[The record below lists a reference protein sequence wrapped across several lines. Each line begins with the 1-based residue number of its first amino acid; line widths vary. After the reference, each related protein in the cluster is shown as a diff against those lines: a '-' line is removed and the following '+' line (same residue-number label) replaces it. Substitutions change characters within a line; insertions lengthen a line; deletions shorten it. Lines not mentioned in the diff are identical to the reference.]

1 MINSFKSFLIE
12 EDKTIF
18 FTFGRMNPPTT
29 GHEKLMNELSKKS
42 GRNPYRVFLSQSS
55 DNKKNPLDYN
65 YKVKTVRK
73 FFPKHARSVML
84 DKKVKN
90 VFDAVTKLYD
100 EGYKNINMVVGSD
113 RTNEFK
119 KLLEKYNGVKGRH
132 GLYKFNKI
140 NVISAGDRDPDAEDV
155 SGMSASKMRKLAS
168 DGDFTQFSQG
178 LPRSV
183 SNNEAKKVYNEV
195 RKGMGLKEQKH
206 FQNKLIFE
214 PVSEKREDYV
224 KGHLFDIGDRVTFM
238 GSDELAS
245 VTGLGSNYVI
255 VEQNGRS
262 YRKWI
267 DDVELVEKKK
277 RKEGNQKV
285 RQDPDVKKAPGTQP
299 APYYGGLSK
308 ATKKR
313 RLAHFKK
320 YSKYDDD
327 NPAAYKPAPGDAR
340 AKTKPSKHTLKYR
353 RMYGEDAVEIAKK
366 KIEREKMVDKM
377 KHARML
383 DRAKVRKIKNRS
395 KADA

>member
-1 MINSFKSFLIE
+1 MINSFKNYLVE
-12 EDKTIF
+12 EERTVF

-29 GHEKLMNELSKKS
+29 GHEKLMNELAKKS
-42 GRNPYRVFLSQSS
+42 GKHSYRVYLSQSK
-55 DNKKNPLDYN
+55 DNKKNPLDFK

-73 FFPKHARSVML
+73 FFPKHARQVML
-84 DKKVKN
+84 DRNVKN
-90 VFDAVTKLYD
+90 VFDAVTEIYND
-100 EGYKNINMVVGSD
+100 GYKNVSMVVGSD
-113 RTNEFK
+113 RVNEFK
-119 KLLEKYNGVKGRH
+119 TLLNKYNGKKGRH
-132 GLYKFNKI
+132 GLYNFNKI
-140 NVISAGDRDPDAEDV
+140 NVISAGDRDPDADDV

-195 RKGMGLKEQKH
+195 RRGMGLKEQKH

-277 RKEGNQKV
+277 SKEGNQKV

-308 ATKKR
+308 STKKK

>member
-1 MINSFKSFLIE
+1 MIKSFKNYLVE
-12 EDKTIF
+12 EERTVF

-29 GHEKLMNELSKKS
+29 GHEKLMNELAKKS
-42 GRNPYRVFLSQSS
+42 GKHSYRVYLSQSK
-55 DNKKNPLDYN
+55 DNKKNPLDFK

-73 FFPKHARSVML
+73 FFPKHARQVML
-84 DKKVKN
+84 DRNVKN
-90 VFDAVTKLYD
+90 VFDAVTEIYND
-100 EGYKNINMVVGSD
+100 GYKNVSMVVGSD
-113 RTNEFK
+113 RVNEFK
-119 KLLEKYNGVKGRH
+119 TLLNKYNGKKGRH
-132 GLYKFNKI
+132 GLYNFSKI
-140 NVISAGDRDPDAEDV
+140 NVISAGDRDPDADDV

-195 RKGMGLKEQKH
+195 RRGMGLKEQKH
-206 FQNKLIFE
+206 FQNKLIFK

-224 KGHLFDIGDRVTFM
+224 KGHLFDIGDSVTFM

-245 VTGLGSNYVI
+245 VTSLGSNYVI
-255 VEQNGRS
+255 VEQNGRT

-277 RKEGNQKV
+277 SKEGNQKV

-308 ATKKR
+308 STKKK

-353 RMYGEDAVEIAKK
+353 RMYGEDAVELAKK

-383 DRAKVRKIKNRS
+383 DRAKVRKIKNRI
-395 KADA
+395 KGDA

>member
-140 NVISAGDRDPDAEDV
+140 NVISAGDRDPDADDV

-224 KGHLFDIGDRVTFM
+224 KGHLFDIGDRITFM

-277 RKEGNQKV
+277 SKEGNQKV

-308 ATKKR
+308 STKKK

-353 RMYGEDAVEIAKK
+353 RMYGEDAVQIAKK

>member
-1 MINSFKSFLIE
+1 MINSFKNYLVE
-12 EDKTIF
+12 EERTVF

-29 GHEKLMNELSKKS
+29 GHEKLMNELAKKS
-42 GRNPYRVFLSQSS
+42 GKHSYRVYLSQSK
-55 DNKKNPLDYN
+55 DNKKNPLDFK

-73 FFPKHARSVML
+73 FFPKHARQVML
-84 DKKVKN
+84 DRNVKN
-90 VFDAVTKLYD
+90 VFDAVTEIYND
-100 EGYKNINMVVGSD
+100 GYKNVSMVVGSD
-113 RTNEFK
+113 RVNEFK
-119 KLLEKYNGVKGRH
+119 TLLNKYNGKKGRH
-132 GLYKFNKI
+132 GLYNFNKI
-140 NVISAGDRDPDAEDV
+140 NVISAGDRDPDADDV

-195 RKGMGLKEQKH
+195 RRGMGLKEQKH

-224 KGHLFDIGDRVTFM
+224 KGHLFDIGDSVTFM

-245 VTGLGSNYVI
+245 VTSLGSNYVI
-255 VEQNGRS
+255 VEQNGRT

-277 RKEGNQKV
+277 SKEGNQKV

-308 ATKKR
+308 STKKK

-353 RMYGEDAVEIAKK
+353 RMYGEDAVELAKK

>member
-1 MINSFKSFLIE
+1 MINSFKNYLVE
-12 EDKTIF
+12 EERTVF

-29 GHEKLMNELSKKS
+29 GHEKLMNELAKKS
-42 GRNPYRVFLSQSS
+42 GKHSYRVYLSQSK
-55 DNKKNPLDYN
+55 DNKKNPLDFK

-73 FFPKHARSVML
+73 FFPKHARQVML
-84 DKKVKN
+84 DRNVKN
-90 VFDAVTKLYD
+90 VFDAVTEIYND
-100 EGYKNINMVVGSD
+100 GYKNVSMVVGSD
-113 RTNEFK
+113 RVNEFK
-119 KLLEKYNGVKGRH
+119 TLLNKYNGKKGRH
-132 GLYKFNKI
+132 GLYNFSKI
-140 NVISAGDRDPDAEDV
+140 NVISAGDRDPDADDV

-195 RKGMGLKEQKH
+195 RRGMGLKEQKH

-224 KGHLFDIGDRVTFM
+224 KGHLFDIGDSVTFM

-245 VTGLGSNYVI
+245 VTSLGSNYVI
-255 VEQNGRS
+255 VEQNGRT

-277 RKEGNQKV
+277 SKEGNQKV

-308 ATKKR
+308 STKKK

-340 AKTKPSKHTLKYR
+340 AKTKPSKHKLKYR
-353 RMYGEDAVEIAKK
+353 RMYGEDAVELAKK

>member
-55 DNKKNPLDYN
+55 DSKKNPLDYN

>member
-1 MINSFKSFLIE
+1 MINSFRSFLIE
-12 EDKTIF
+12 EDKTVY
-18 FTFGRMNPPTT
+18 FTFGRMNPPTS

-42 GRNPYRVFLSQSS
+42 GSNPYRVYLSQST
-55 DNKKNPLDYN
+55 DNKKNPLNYN
-65 YKVKTVRK
+65 YKIKTVRK

-90 VFDAVTKLYD
+90 VFDAATKLYS

-113 RTNEFK
+113 RINEFK

-140 NVISAGDRDPDAEDV
+140 NVISAGDRDPDADDV
-155 SGMSASKMRKLAS
+155 SGMSASKMRSLAS
-168 DGDFTQFSQG
+168 KGDFTQFSQG

-195 RKGMGLKEQKH
+195 RRGMGLKEQKEYKTTLH
-206 FQNKLIFE
+206 FT
-214 PVSEKREDYV
+214 PVSEEREAYV
-224 KGHLFDIGDRVTFM
+224 KGNLFDIGDNVAFM
-238 GSDELAS
+238 GSDELGN
-245 VTGLGSNYVI
+245 VTSLGSNYVI
-255 VEQNGRS
+255 VESNGKT
-262 YRKWI
+262 YRKWLTDI
-267 DDVELVEKKK
+267 QLVEKKK
-277 RKEGNQKV
+277 EAPKKV

-308 ATKKR
+308 STKKK

-327 NPAAYKPAPGDAR
+327 NPAAYKQAPGDKT

-353 RMYGEDAVEIAKK
+353 RMYGEDAVELAKK
-366 KIEREKMVDKM
+366 KIEREKMVDKV

>member
-1 MINSFKSFLIE
+1 MINSFKNYLVE
-12 EDKTIF
+12 EERTVF

-29 GHEKLMNELSKKS
+29 GHEKLMNELAKKS
-42 GRNPYRVFLSQSS
+42 GKHPYRVYLSQSK
-55 DNKKNPLDYN
+55 DNKKNPLDFK

-73 FFPKHARSVML
+73 FFPKHARQVML
-84 DKKVKN
+84 DRNVKN
-90 VFDAVTKLYD
+90 VFDAVTEIYND
-100 EGYKNINMVVGSD
+100 GYKNVSMVVGSD
-113 RTNEFK
+113 RVNEFK
-119 KLLEKYNGVKGRH
+119 TLLNKYNGKKGRH
-132 GLYKFNKI
+132 GLYNFSKI
-140 NVISAGDRDPDAEDV
+140 NVISAGDRDPDADDV

-195 RKGMGLKEQKH
+195 RRGMGLKEQKH

-224 KGHLFDIGDRVTFM
+224 KGHLFDIGDSVTFV

-245 VTGLGSNYVI
+245 VTSLGSNYVI
-255 VEQNGRS
+255 VEQNGRT

-277 RKEGNQKV
+277 SKEGNQKV

-308 ATKKR
+308 STKKK

-353 RMYGEDAVEIAKK
+353 RMYGEDAVELAKK

>member
-1 MINSFKSFLIE
+1 MINSFKNYLVE
-12 EDKTIF
+12 EERTVF

-29 GHEKLMNELSKKS
+29 GHEKLMNELAKKS
-42 GRNPYRVFLSQSS
+42 GKHSYRVYLSQSK
-55 DNKKNPLDYN
+55 DNKKNPLDFK

-73 FFPKHARSVML
+73 FFPKHARQVML
-84 DKKVKN
+84 DRNVKN
-90 VFDAVTKLYD
+90 VFDAVTEIYND
-100 EGYKNINMVVGSD
+100 GYKNVSMVVGSD
-113 RTNEFK
+113 RVNEFK
-119 KLLEKYNGVKGRH
+119 TLLNKYNGKKGRH
-132 GLYKFNKI
+132 GLYNFSKI
-140 NVISAGDRDPDAEDV
+140 NVISAGDRDPDADDV

-195 RKGMGLKEQKH
+195 RRGMGLKEQKH

-224 KGHLFDIGDRVTFM
+224 KGHLFDIGDSVTFM

-245 VTGLGSNYVI
+245 VTSLGSNYVI

-277 RKEGNQKV
+277 SKEGNQKV

-308 ATKKR
+308 STKKK

-340 AKTKPSKHTLKYR
+340 EKTKPSKHTLKYR
-353 RMYGEDAVEIAKK
+353 RIYG
-366 KIEREKMVDKM
+366 
-377 KHARML
+377 
-383 DRAKVRKIKNRS
+383 
-395 KADA
+395 

>member
-1 MINSFKSFLIE
+1 MINSFKNYLVE
-12 EDKTIF
+12 EERTVF

-29 GHEKLMNELSKKS
+29 GHEKLMNELAKKS
-42 GRNPYRVFLSQSS
+42 GKHSYRVYLSQST
-55 DNKKNPLDYN
+55 DNKKNPLDFK

-73 FFPKHARSVML
+73 FFPKHARQVML
-84 DKKVKN
+84 DRNVKN
-90 VFDAVTKLYD
+90 VFDAVTEIYND
-100 EGYKNINMVVGSD
+100 GYKNVSMVVGSD
-113 RTNEFK
+113 RVNEFK
-119 KLLEKYNGVKGRH
+119 TLLNKYNGKKGRH
-132 GLYKFNKI
+132 GLYNFSKI
-140 NVISAGDRDPDAEDV
+140 NVISAGDRDPDADDV

-195 RKGMGLKEQKH
+195 RRGMGLKEQKH

-224 KGHLFDIGDRVTFM
+224 KGHLFDIGDSVTFM

-245 VTGLGSNYVI
+245 VTSLGSNYVI
-255 VEQNGRS
+255 VEQNGRT

-277 RKEGNQKV
+277 SKEGNQKV

-308 ATKKR
+308 STKKK

-353 RMYGEDAVEIAKK
+353 RMYGEDAVEFAKK

>member
-1 MINSFKSFLIE
+1 MISSFKKYLVE
-12 EDKTIF
+12 EEKTVY

-29 GHEKLMNELSKKS
+29 GHEKLMNELAKKS
-42 GRNPYRVFLSQSS
+42 GKHSYRVYLSQSV
-55 DNKKNPLDYN
+55 DNKKNPLDFRT
-65 YKVKTVRK
+65 KVKTVRK
-73 FFPKHARSVML
+73 FFPKHARQVML
-84 DKKVKN
+84 NKKVKN
-90 VFDAVTKLYD
+90 VFDAVTEIYND
-100 EGYKNINMVVGSD
+100 GIKNVTMVVGSD
-113 RTNEFK
+113 RVNEFK
-119 KLLEKYNGVKGRH
+119 TLLNKYNGKKGRH
-132 GLYKFNKI
+132 GLYNFSKI
-140 NVISAGDRDPDAEDV
+140 NVISAGDRDPDADDV

-183 SNNEAKKVYNEV
+183 SNNEAKKVYNDV
-195 RKGMGLKEQKH
+195 RRGMGLKEQKDYK
-206 FQNKLIFE
+206 NKLHFE

-224 KGHLFDIGDRVTFM
+224 KGNLFNIGDNVTVV

-245 VTGLGSNYVI
+245 VTSLGSNYVI
-255 VEQNGRS
+255 IEMNGKS

-267 DDVELVEKKK
+267 QDVELLEKKK
-277 RKEGNQKV
+277 SKEGNQKV

-327 NPAAYKPAPGDAR
+327 NPAAYKKAPGDAR

-353 RMYGEDAVEIAKK
+353 RMYGEDAVELAKK

>member
-140 NVISAGDRDPDAEDV
+140 NVISAGDRDPDADDV

-183 SNNEAKKVYNEV
+183 YNNEAKKVYNEV

-277 RKEGNQKV
+277 SKEGNQKV

-308 ATKKR
+308 STKKK

>member
-18 FTFGRMNPPTT
+18 FTFGRMNPPTS

-140 NVISAGDRDPDAEDV
+140 NVISAGDRDPDADDV

-277 RKEGNQKV
+277 SKEGNQKV

-308 ATKKR
+308 STKKK

>member
-1 MINSFKSFLIE
+1 MISSFKKYLVE
-12 EDKTIF
+12 EEKTVY

-29 GHEKLMNELSKKS
+29 GHEKLMNELAKKS
-42 GRNPYRVFLSQSS
+42 GKHSYRVYLSQSV
-55 DNKKNPLDYN
+55 DNKKNPLDFRT
-65 YKVKTVRK
+65 KVKTVRK
-73 FFPKHARSVML
+73 FFPKHARQVML

-90 VFDAVTKLYD
+90 VFDAVTEIYND
-100 EGYKNINMVVGSD
+100 GIKNVTMVVGSD
-113 RTNEFK
+113 RVNEFK
-119 KLLEKYNGVKGRH
+119 TLLNKYNGKKGRH
-132 GLYKFNKI
+132 GLYNFSKI
-140 NVISAGDRDPDAEDV
+140 NVISAGDRDPDADDV

-183 SNNEAKKVYNEV
+183 SNNEAKKVYNDV
-195 RKGMGLKEQKH
+195 RRGMGLKEQKDYK
-206 FQNKLIFE
+206 NKLHFE

-224 KGHLFDIGDRVTFM
+224 KGNLFNIGDNVTVV

-245 VTGLGSNYVI
+245 VTSLGSNYVI
-255 VEQNGRS
+255 IEMNGKS

-267 DDVELVEKKK
+267 QDVELLEKKK
-277 RKEGNQKV
+277 SKEGNQKV

-327 NPAAYKPAPGDAR
+327 NPAAYKKAPGDAR

-353 RMYGEDAVEIAKK
+353 RMYGEDAVEIAKQ

-383 DRAKVRKIKNRS
+383 SRAKVRKIKNRS
-395 KADA
+395 KANA

>member
-1 MINSFKSFLIE
+1 MISSFKHYLIE
-12 EDKTIF
+12 EEKTIY

-29 GHEKLMNELSKKS
+29 GHEKLMNELAKKS
-42 GRNPYRVFLSQSS
+42 GKNPYRVYLSQST
-55 DNKKNPLDYN
+55 DKKKNPLDFK

-73 FFPKHARSVML
+73 FFPKHARSIML
-84 DKKVKN
+84 ERKVKN
-90 VFDAVTKLYD
+90 VFDAVTEMYND
-100 EGYKNINMVVGSD
+100 GFKNITMVVGSD
-113 RTNEFK
+113 RVNEFNT
-119 KLLEKYNGVKGRH
+119 LLKKYNGTKGRH
-132 GLYKFNKI
+132 GLYNFNKI
-140 NVISAGDRDPDAEDV
+140 NVISAGDRDPDADDV
-155 SGMSASKMRKLAS
+155 SGMSASKMRSLANE
-168 DGDFTQFSQG
+168 GDFTQFSQG
-178 LPRSV
+178 LPRNV
-183 SNNEAKKVYNEV
+183 SNADAKKVYNEV
-195 RKGMGLKEQKH
+195 RKGMGLKEQKEY
-206 FQNKLIFE
+206 FNKLHFE
-214 PVSEKREDYV
+214 PVSEKREAYV
-224 KGHLFDIGDRVTFM
+224 KGNLFNIGDHVTVV

-245 VTGLGSNYVI
+245 VTSLGTNYVI
-255 VEQNGRS
+255 VESGGKL
-262 YRKWI
+262 YRKWLSDI
-267 DDVELVEKKK
+267 ELLEKKK
-277 RKEGNQKV
+277 SKEGNQKV

-308 ATKKR
+308 STKKK

>member
-1 MINSFKSFLIE
+1 MINSFKFFLIE
-12 EDKTIF
+12 EDKTVF
-18 FTFGRMNPPTT
+18 FTFGRMNPPTS

-42 GRNPYRVFLSQSS
+42 GKNPYRVYLSQST

-100 EGYKNINMVVGSD
+100 EGYKNVNMIVGSD
-113 RTNEFK
+113 RINEFK

-140 NVISAGDRDPDAEDV
+140 NVISAGDRDPDADDV
-155 SGMSASKMRKLAS
+155 SGMSASKMRKLAG

-178 LPRSV
+178 LPKSV

-277 RKEGNQKV
+277 EGNQKV

-308 ATKKR
+308 STKKK

-353 RMYGEDAVEIAKK
+353 RMYGEDAVQIAKK

>member
-245 VTGLGSNYVI
+245 VTSLGSNYVI

-277 RKEGNQKV
+277 SREGNQKV

-308 ATKKR
+308 STKKK

-383 DRAKVRKIKNRS
+383 DRAKV
-395 KADA
+395 

>member
-12 EDKTIF
+12 EDKTVF
-18 FTFGRMNPPTT
+18 FTFGRMNPPTS

-42 GRNPYRVFLSQSS
+42 GKNPYRVYLSQST

-100 EGYKNINMVVGSD
+100 EGYKNVNMIVGSD
-113 RTNEFK
+113 RINEFK

-140 NVISAGDRDPDAEDV
+140 NVISAGDRDPDADDV
-155 SGMSASKMRKLAS
+155 SGMSASKMRKLAG

-178 LPRSV
+178 LPKSV

-245 VTGLGSNYVI
+245 VTSLGSNYII

-267 DDVELVEKKK
+267 DDVELVEKK
-277 RKEGNQKV
+277 KEGNQKV

-308 ATKKR
+308 STKKK

-353 RMYGEDAVEIAKK
+353 RMYGEDAVQIAKK

>member
-140 NVISAGDRDPDAEDV
+140 NVISAGDRDPDADDV

-245 VTGLGSNYVI
+245 VTSLGSNYVI
-255 VEQNGRS
+255 VEQNGRT

-277 RKEGNQKV
+277 SKEGNQKV

-308 ATKKR
+308 STKKK

-353 RMYGEDAVEIAKK
+353 RMYGEDAVELAKK

>member
-42 GRNPYRVFLSQSS
+42 GRNPYRVFLSQST

-140 NVISAGDRDPDAEDV
+140 NVISAGDRDPDADDV

-195 RKGMGLKEQKH
+195 RRGMGLKEQKH

-277 RKEGNQKV
+277 SKEGNQKV

-308 ATKKR
+308 STKKK

>member
-12 EDKTIF
+12 EDKTIY

-42 GRNPYRVFLSQSS
+42 GRNPYRVFLSQST

-140 NVISAGDRDPDAEDV
+140 NVISAGDRDPDADDV

-277 RKEGNQKV
+277 SKEGNQKV

-308 ATKKR
+308 STKKK

>member
-1 MINSFKSFLIE
+1 MINSFKFFLIE
-12 EDKTIF
+12 EDKTVF
-18 FTFGRMNPPTT
+18 FTFGRMNPPTS

-42 GRNPYRVFLSQSS
+42 GKNPYRVYLSQST

-100 EGYKNINMVVGSD
+100 EGYKNVNMIVGSD
-113 RTNEFK
+113 RINEFK

-140 NVISAGDRDPDAEDV
+140 NVISAGDRDPDADDV

-178 LPRSV
+178 LPKSV

-277 RKEGNQKV
+277 EGNQKV

-308 ATKKR
+308 STKKK

-353 RMYGEDAVEIAKK
+353 RMYGEDAVQIAKK